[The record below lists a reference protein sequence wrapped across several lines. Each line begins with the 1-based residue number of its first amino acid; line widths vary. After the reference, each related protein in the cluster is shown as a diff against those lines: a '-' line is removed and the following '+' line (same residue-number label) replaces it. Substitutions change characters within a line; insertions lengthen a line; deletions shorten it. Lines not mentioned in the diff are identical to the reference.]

1 LAHSPFGTAQNEEM
15 SFQTVIKYEKH
26 FPLPGSNATSE
37 PGNDNFNLFCLF
49 QTMIGVETEKPE
61 GLLNKPVS
69 GFL

>member
-1 LAHSPFGTAQNEEM
+1 MQ
-15 SFQTVIKYEKH
+15 QVQ
-26 FPLPGSNATSE
+26 

-61 GLLNKPVS
+61 EPLNKPVS